1 MIRRRVLKSFLVALA
16 TASILPQFAWAHF
29 IWLKVEPA
37 KQPGGA
43 ATIRAF
49 FNEQPEPDA
58 AFVKY
63 TKNLQL
69 KVDGQ
74 VVPSTQGEASRNA
87 DWAGKLPATVD
98 TEHDLGVKTKGGKTY
113 RLRYAARAQSGLI
126 APTAKEGGDK
136 LRVRLIEDG
145 DKKQIEVLFDGKPVA
160 KARIK
165 VYPASGEPTDAVA
178 DEQGR
183 ATIAGI
189 AEGTSALWANWVDA
203 TPGTMDGKDYPE
215 TRYYATFTYNPTDPG
230 SANASNSD
238 EALPTRFATIPA
250 PAVNSFG
257 GAVLGKW
264 LYVYSGH
271 TGRTHRYGAETTT
284 KSFRR
289 LNLED
294 RTTWEDL
301 PVEQD
306 LQGGALVADDKYL
319 YRVGGMFA
327 KNKVGE
333 AHDLYSVADFS
344 RFDPEAKTWTKLA
357 DMPEARS
364 THDAVVV
371 GRTVYV
377 TGGWTMAG
385 DSKLAPYPTTAL
397 AFDLDHPEG
406 GWKVIPQPFQRRA
419 HSMGEQGGK
428 LFVLGGLVA
437 VSMKVVNRV
446 DVYDPKTGTWAQGPD
461 LPAGLPNE
469 GFGTSAF
476 TIDGRL
482 YYSGATGRIYRLNPA
497 GDAWESIGAWALPR
511 TTHRVLPGPGHTLL
525 AVGGNVKGKQ
535 TPVIE
540 AVTLPETTT
549 TAAAAGE

>member
-1 MIRRRVLKSFLVALA
+1 MIRPRFLKSFLVALG
-16 TASILPQFAWAHF
+16 TALILPQIALAHF

-63 TKNLQL
+63 TKNLEL

-74 VVPSTQGEASRNA
+74 TLPSTQGEASRNA
-87 DWAGKLPATVD
+87 DWAGKPPTTVD

-113 RLRYAARAQSGLI
+113 RLQYMARSQSGLI
-126 APTAKEGGDK
+126 APTVKEGSDK
-136 LRVRLIEDG
+136 LRVRLINLEG
-145 DKKQIEVLFDGKPVA
+145 KPVVEVLFEGKSVA

-165 VYPASGEPTDAVA
+165 VYPATGEPTDATA
-178 DEQGR
+178 DEQGH

-189 AEGTSALWANWVDA
+189 AEGTSALWANWVDPTA
-203 TPGTMDGKDYPE
+203 GSKDGKDYAE
-215 TRYYATFTYNPTDPG
+215 TRYYATFTYNPSEQD
-230 SANASNSD
+230 SATASAVDAVPATS
-238 EALPTRFATIPA
+238 FATMSA

-271 TGRTHRYGAETTT
+271 VGQTHRYGTETTT
-284 KSFRR
+284 KRFRR

-294 RTTWEDL
+294 RKTWEEL

-306 LQGGALVADDKYL
+306 LQGGALVADDQYL

-327 KNKVGE
+327 KNKLGE
-333 AHDLYSVADFS
+333 PHDLYSVADFS
-344 RFDPEAKTWTKLA
+344 RFDPETKTWTKLA

-385 DSKLAPYPTTAL
+385 DSKLAPYPETAL
-397 AFDLDHPEG
+397 SFDLDHPDA

-419 HSMGEQGGK
+419 HSVGAQGGK
-428 LFVLGGLVA
+428 LYVLGGLVA
-437 VSMKVVNRV
+437 GSMKVINRV
-446 DVYDPKTGTWAQGPD
+446 DVYDPKTGTWALGPE

-469 GFGTSAF
+469 GFGTASFAV
-476 TIDGRL
+476 DNRL

-497 GDAWESIGAWALPR
+497 GDAWESVGAWALPR
-511 TTHRVLPGPGHTLL
+511 TGHRLLPGPGRTLL
-525 AVGGNVKGKQ
+525 AVGGNNKGKQ
-535 TPVIE
+535 TPLIE
-540 AVTLPETTT
+540 AVSLPET
-549 TAAAAGE
+549 TAAAAAGE